1 VILGQIWLVQVG
13 PIPKMA
19 SSDVCGAPL
28 PPK

>member
-1 VILGQIWLVQVG
+1 LGQIWLVQVG

-19 SSDVCGAPL
+19 SSDVCGPPL